1 MLAIEVEL
9 LFGTVRAGSAD
20 DLAGSGSGDTGEWP
34 LSPARL
40 FSALVA
46 ADGTGA
52 RCRVTAGDELLAV
65 EAAPA
70 PRVVCDSERL
80 VARSRLES
88 RFVVVD
94 KMAENT
100 VQDYPARTSAE
111 VRLGSRLSPR
121 HPVLTYIWDGLDLP
135 DEQVAALRRRA
146 ARIGYV
152 GCSDSPARVR
162 VSTTA
167 ASATEEQLAW
177 VPDDDGRQSLPVP
190 YEGFVADLDD
200 LYLRFS
206 SGEWVRRA
214 WLPPV
219 RTRYRDPE
227 QAVAVEATGP
237 VTVWLQ
243 FDGSIAGRHVLRV
256 TETLRK
262 ALIELYDRH
271 VLGGSGAVPSVLTG
285 HGFTEE
291 QWEQA
296 LYLALP
302 YVGQRNAD
310 GRIHGAAVVLPASVP
325 PEVVDGVRT
334 ALWHLRELGLPGRE
348 PIGLRLHDGEAKPRA
363 AAPGRWERGSK
374 RFVSAFPVVHE
385 QFRKGGPSPADIAR
399 WCAHAGLPTPQTF
412 RSARVPLLAGA
423 VSLLPSETRREGR
436 PARPFSHLEVTFA
449 EEVTGPIVLG
459 RARTFG
465 LGLMAPLDERPD
477 G

>member
-20 DLAGSGSGDTGEWP
+20 DLAGSGSGDPGEWP

-52 RCRVTAGDELLAV
+52 RCKVTGGDELLAL
-65 EAAPA
+65 ERAPS
-70 PRVVCDSERL
+70 PRVVCDPGSM
-80 VARSRLES
+80 VARSPLES

-94 KMAENT
+94 KVAEST
-100 VQDYPARTSAE
+100 VQGYPARTSAE
-111 VRLGSRLSPR
+111 VRLGSRLSPCY
-121 HPVLTYIWDGLDLP
+121 PVLTYVWDDLDLP
-135 DEQVAALRRRA
+135 DEQLTALRRRA

-162 VSTTA
+162 ITTTPTTA
-167 ASATEEQLAW
+167 PSERPAW
-177 VPDDDGRQSLPVP
+177 VPDEDGRQSLPVP

-206 SGEWVRRA
+206 GGEWVRRS
-214 WLPPV
+214 WLAPV

-227 QAVAVEATGP
+227 QAMAVEATRP
-237 VTVWLQ
+237 VTVWLK
-243 FDGSIAGRHVLRV
+243 FGESLAGRHVLRV

-262 ALIELYDRH
+262 ALIQLYDRH
-271 VLGGSGAVPSVLTG
+271 VLDGSGAVPSVLTG
-285 HGFTEE
+285 HGFTED

-302 YVGQRNAD
+302 HVGHRNAD
-310 GRIHGAAVVLPASVP
+310 GRIHGAAVMLPGSVP

-348 PIGLRLHDGEAKPRA
+348 AIGVQLYDGVEKPRA
-363 AAPGRWERGSK
+363 AAPGRWEAASK
-374 RFVSAFPVVHE
+374 QFVSAFPVVHE
-385 QFRKGGPSPADIAR
+385 QFRKNGPSPADIAR
-399 WCAHAGLPTPQTF
+399 WCAHAGLPTPQSF
-412 RSARVPLLAGA
+412 RSARVPLQAGA
-423 VSLLPSETRREGR
+423 VSLLPSETRRAGR
-436 PARPFSHLEVTFA
+436 PARPFSHLELTFA
-449 EEVTGPIVLG
+449 EKVKGPIVLG

-465 LGLMAPLDERPD
+465 LGLMTPVLKGPH